1 MRTFDFTPYY
11 RSTVGFDRLFD
22 MLDQNVRSDWPPYN
36 IEKKGEDQYRI
47 TMIVAGFAL
56 TKSSWSS
63 MRLRS
68 WSRVK
73 RASSRS
79 CFIRAYR

>member
-22 MLDQNVRSDWPPYN
+22 QLDQSINTDWPPYN

-47 TMIVAGFAL
+47 TMTVAGFAANG
-56 TKSSWSS
+56 KSGGPA
-63 MRLRS
+63 RRYALGDGPEG
-68 WSRVK
+68 
-73 RASSRS
+73 RA
-79 CFIRAYR
+79 A